1 MPCRAR
7 RWQDRRWALIFSLA
21 VFSSVV
27 AVRPPAARAATPS
40 PLETDA
46 RRQAIHQAVE
56 QCAALV
62 EAGDH
67 RRAVPMLAD
76 LRRALEKQA
85 QGEDDAALAAR
96 RDLPRVDALVA
107 RVALDSKAPD
117 KALDFVRPYL
127 EPHDTKEARR
137 SPFVLATA
145 AYNPDH
151 ADCYLVAG
159 DALLALGK
167 PYDAL
172 VIFDWMAGK
181 AGGVP
186 LVLAAEGCGKALLAR
201 KEFQKAVES
210 FRFAL
215 GYARQDYYDQEA
227 LIRRLEGLLREA
239 QRLAEMDLYGED
251 FVRYRDAERLRRQSP
266 QMSPG
271 FTGTNLRDI
280 AASREIYLEIIQK
293 WPQGIYAEASRLYAA
308 QCLVAMGKIPEAKQE
323 LAAFRASDPYGL
335 YRGEAVLEMG
345 RIALEYDLAP
355 QAAKGC
361 FLLLETWLKEV
372 QDKTPL
378 NIEKLAVREAAEKVT
393 TPPAQEKYVDF
404 WGNVKKN
411 AIQPGQLVNRKTCPW
426 YLDDLKEQMAMY
438 LGFLA
443 FVEGKKDEALAWYAK
458 ILECDPATRR
468 LDTAGEWNDYSRL
481 KFGAEHGYMI
491 GHPQELVLY
500 KDPRQK
506 LAVFLG
512 DFHYVTQNFERSAD
526 IFTDLLKMKY
536 GPLTSAQKDYPLY
549 AMGMAIYRG
558 RWRPGGNS
566 LKDAVAQWEKVL
578 GHRDGTW
585 TEYRAAYAIAH
596 LTHYTSDPALKKRG
610 WEVLVALA
618 KDRTKNDYTGKA
630 KIMLAMDLFGEGQ
643 RGAALALLN
652 TFKESDDPYYAV
664 AQYLIKN
671 DGRLIPPAPKADP

>member
-1 MPCRAR
+1 
-7 RWQDRRWALIFSLA
+7 
-21 VFSSVV
+21 
-27 AVRPPAARAATPS
+27 
-40 PLETDA
+40 
-46 RRQAIHQAVE
+46 
-56 QCAALV
+56 
-62 EAGDH
+62 
-67 RRAVPMLAD
+67 MLAD
-76 LRRALEKQA
+76 LRRALAKQA
-85 QGEDDAALAAR
+85 KGDDDSARAAAR
-96 RDLPRVDALVA
+96 ELPRVDALIA
-107 RVALDSKAPD
+107 RVALASKAPD
-117 KALDFVRPYL
+117 KALDFVRPYV
-127 EPHDTKEARR
+127 ETDAKDARR
-137 SPFVLATA
+137 VSPPA

-172 VIFDWMAGK
+172 VIFDWMAGQTE
-181 AGGVP
+181 GVP
-186 LVLAAEGCGKALLAR
+186 LVRAAEGCGRALLAR

-215 GYARQDYYDQEA
+215 GYARQDYYEEKA

-251 FVRYRDAERLRRQSP
+251 FVRYRDAERLRRQRP

-271 FTGTNLRDI
+271 LTGTNLRDT
-280 AASREIYLEIIQK
+280 AAAREIYLEIIQK
-293 WPQGIYAEASRLYAA
+293 WPESIYAEASRLYAA

-361 FLLLETWLKEV
+361 FLLLETWLREV

-378 NIEKLAVREAAEKVT
+378 NIEKLAVRDAAEKVT
-393 TPPAQEKYVDF
+393 TPPAQEKYTDF

-443 FVEGKKDEALAWYAK
+443 FVEGKKDEALAWYKK

-481 KFGAEHGYMI
+481 KFGAEHGY
-491 GHPQELVLY
+491 LY
-500 KDPRQK
+500 AYPNDLRLYDKNPRQK
-506 LAVFLG
+506 LAVLLFDFYYVTDRSDKAEQMAKRLLAG
-512 DFHYVTQNFERSAD
+512 DFGRLAPPLREYPQYAYATALYDTKGNDAAFREY
-526 IFTDLLKMKY
+526 LKILPAA
-536 GPLTSAQKDYPLY
+536 G
-549 AMGMAIYRG
+549 G
-558 RWRPGGNS
+558 R
-566 LKDAVAQWEKVL
+566 LA
-578 GHRDGTW
+578 TW
-585 TEYRAAYAIAH
+585 TQFR
-596 LTHYTSDPALKKRG
+596 
-610 WEVLVALA
+610 
-618 KDRTKNDYTGKA
+618 
-630 KIMLAMDLFGEGQ
+630 
-643 RGAALALLN
+643 AALAAAN
-652 TFKESDDPYYAV
+652 VGRGSSDPTIRQASRGLYV
-664 AQYLIKN
+664 
-671 DGRLIPPAPKADP
+671 RLIRSNQQNEFTDKARIELARDLVDLEGRKEEGYALLRTFPTSSRLRPVAEFLLKRYLKIDQEQEANR

>member
-1 MPCRAR
+1 VDQTLR
-7 RWQDRRWALIFSLA
+7 RWSGRAIIISLA
-21 VFSSVV
+21 VFSCVV
-27 AVRPPAARAATPS
+27 AVGLSPARGQGNPGAKRRAPAPPS
-40 PLETDA
+40 PEEITL
-46 RRQAIHQAVE
+46 RSRAIREAVE

-67 RRAVPMLAD
+67 RKAVPMLAD

-85 QGEDDAALAAR
+85 KGEDDSARMAAR
-96 RDLPRVDALVA
+96 ELPRVDALVA

-117 KALDFVRPYL
+117 KALDFVRPYV
-127 EPHDTKEARR
+127 EPRD
-137 SPFVLATA
+137 
-145 AYNPDH
+145 AYNLDH

-172 VIFDWMAGK
+172 MIFDWMAGQTE
-181 AGGVP
+181 GVP
-186 LVLAAEGCGKALLAR
+186 LVRAAEGCGRALLAR
-201 KEFQKAVES
+201 KEFQKALES
-210 FRFAL
+210 FRFAVD
-215 GYARQDYYDQEA
+215 YAREYAYDQEA
-227 LIRRLEGLLREA
+227 LIRRLEGLLRDA
-239 QRLAEMDLYGED
+239 QRLADMDLYGED
-251 FVRYRDAERLRRQSP
+251 FVRYRDAERLRRQRP

-271 FTGTNLRDI
+271 LTGTNLRDT
-280 AASREIYLEIIQK
+280 AAARSVYLEIIQK
-293 WPQGIYAEASRLYAA
+293 WPESIYAEASRLYAA
-308 QCLVAMGKIPEAKQE
+308 QCLVALGKIEEAKQE

-361 FLLLETWLKEV
+361 FLLLDTWLREV

-393 TPPAQEKYVDF
+393 TPPAKEKYTDF

-443 FVEGKKDEALAWYAK
+443 FVEGKNDEALAWYKK
-458 ILECDPATRR
+458 ILECDPTTRR

-481 KFGAEHGYMI
+481 KWGAEHGYLI
-491 GHPQELVLY
+491 AYPQELRLY
-500 KDPRQK
+500 NERQR
-506 LAVFLG
+506 LAIVLG
-512 DFHYVTQNFERSAD
+512 DFHYVTQDFDRAAD
-526 IFTDLLKMKY
+526 FFTDLLKGKHGMLK
-536 GPLTSAQKDYPLY
+536 SAQRDYPLY

-578 GHRDGTW
+578 GNRDGTW
-585 TEYRAAYAIAH
+585 TEYRAAYTIANVSRQSADESLRAH
-596 LTHYTSDPALKKRG
+596 GRELLIG
-610 WEVLVALA
+610 LA
-618 KDRTKNDYTGKA
+618 QTQGTNEFTQKA
-630 KIMLAMDLFGEGQ
+630 RLALAMDLAKEGQ
-643 RGAALALLN
+643 WEAAFALLRHFKEGDGKYFALA
-652 TFKESDDPYYAV
+652 
-664 AQYLIKN
+664 QHLIKN
-671 DGRLIPPAPKADP
+671 AGAWAPGANKEP